1 MQDISLSFLIIIN
14 FIVLWFFIHLD
25 IFCHGVQP
33 FLPTEKWNL
42 FIKRID
48 ELLLYIEFCLHPVK
62 KFSVYAIIYVVG
74 LFTIGMCRQA
84 NCADDIV
91 MFARWDGPN
100 NDARLI
106 ITKSYGAGHALRYVC
121 FGNTPIVVFSGMMR
135 EPAAIIVPTANPL
148 TPITVGVCTPRTDFN
163 IGPPLENAPVT
174 TMPKIP
180 TIPKKFDE
188 SIYELA
194 PVKSKVYV
202 PKIVNQVNLP
212 EEVGFALPGGAIENL
227 NNPKLKDE
235 IQNGLYFC
243 KKPVNF
249 SIERVAVDKAL
260 KFQESHGDHSKQVT
274 LMDVL
279 AQVSKRDH
287 PNVIFALHLLKPLN
301 GYNSLREIRDYVS
314 VEDWSVLVTSDL
326 SNGLRLREGLLFIK
340 LLSYSK
346 HIDAYS
352 KAVAAYACSSYETML
367 TLISEERVMPGS
379 NIASDPKY
387 MLEQHR
393 VECAYFEAFMSKVN
407 YDVAEERV
415 KQHFTNVEDLCKPLT
430 LKEYYAQRLY
440 PDNTELRANIKNKT
454 EGLRNE
460 PIKDVATQNGVKV
473 GLGVAAEDP
482 IKAADDHKKKM
493 EKEAEDRAIL
503 ADVHPFIHVVV
514 QDYDENRNN

>member
-1 MQDISLSFLIIIN
+1 LS
-14 FIVLWFFIHLD
+14 H
-25 IFCHGVQP
+25 
-33 FLPTEKWNL
+33 
-42 FIKRID
+42 
-48 ELLLYIEFCLHPVK
+48 
-62 KFSVYAIIYVVG
+62 
-74 LFTIGMCRQA
+74 
-84 NCADDIV
+84 
-91 MFARWDGPN
+91 
-100 NDARLI
+100 
-106 ITKSYGAGHALRYVC
+106 
-121 FGNTPIVVFSGMMR
+121 
-135 EPAAIIVPTANPL
+135 NPH
-148 TPITVGVCTPRTDFN
+148 
-163 IGPPLENAPVT
+163 
-174 TMPKIP
+174 
-180 TIPKKFDE
+180 
-188 SIYELA
+188 
-194 PVKSKVYV
+194 
-202 PKIVNQVNLP
+202 
-212 EEVGFALPGGAIENL
+212 L